1 MTAAELMAGGLV
13 VVGVSAVSAAQH
25 AYNMKEYEKTKKARR
40 LWLDKLDKN
49 PAATAW
55 AVPHMSGEYR
65 GTSSESESANQALS
79 TTLTFNEDGTI
90 SGRGFDSDDGWYEVV
105 DGRWIPSK
113 DDSMATVFWTENYG
127 SRGGFEVLV
136 EGTANLRPMQQGR
149 SSVTRIKARFI
160 SSKGV
165 TGKFGLKHVTG
176 EPVEHARWDKRFW
189 PLQEGPLSP
198 NAQRHLRRMEAQA
211 AEKAA
216 RQQNRVRAIK
226 RAKAWKVDNDDLARE
241 LERDL
246 RQDHVDMQRAVRER
260 LAREKLERDLAA
272 VDGEYPWDYLW
283 RSRET

>member
-1 MTAAELMAGGLV
+1 MG
-13 VVGVSAVSAAQH
+13 
-25 AYNMKEYEKTKKARR
+25 
-40 LWLDKLDKN
+40 
-49 PAATAW
+49 
-55 AVPHMSGEYR
+55 
-65 GTSSESESANQALS
+65 
-79 TTLTFNEDGTI
+79 
-90 SGRGFDSDDGWYEVV
+90 V

-198 NAQRHLRRMEAQA
+198 NAQRHLRRMEARA

-216 RQQNRVRAIK
+216 RQQNRVRAIE
-226 RAKAWKVDNDDLARE
+226 RAKALKVDNDDLARE

-246 RQDHVDMQRAVRER
+246 RQDHGTCRER
-260 LAREKLERDLAA
+260 SASAWRARNWSATWRRSMGSTRGIICGAER
-272 VDGEYPWDYLW
+272 
-283 RSRET
+283 RS